1 MRALKPG
8 LAQSLEEVAL
18 EEPVSLAEL
27 LACVDRDLGF
37 RERWVSRHPGKMM
50 PQAAQRELEHMRA
63 VRARLVRSA
72 ALYIVAL
79 QLAVAAGVDDDAVG
93 RMLAKAEALVHGLYP
108 KLN

>member
-1 MRALKPG
+1 MRELKPG
-8 LAQSLEEVAL
+8 LEQSPGKTAL
-18 EEPVSLAEL
+18 DEPANLAEL
-27 LACVDRDLGF
+27 LACVDRDLEF
-37 RERWVSRHPGKMM
+37 RERWISRHPGKMM

-93 RMLAKAEALVHGLYP
+93 RMLAKAEALVHDLYP